1 MNFIKILQTLATT
14 SVEFHQE
21 LIPLV
26 LLARVELKRLSGLQ
40 ANLEDPAVV
49 FERWA
54 LPPRTG
60 LREALIGD
68 VKPRYT
74 DIQSNAAYIGFMQ
87 CYTWLQP
94 QIEALQAKATD
105 GTNTPDVLQND
116 KITFHFAKLSDAE
129 SMNVEGPAGPLTELL
144 KNTFCDV
151 YPKTVGF
158 KDRTIVDEDVKRFL
172 KKQSNE
178 SDWVLWEGGEN
189 PFEETVRV
197 EVKYSTGRV
206 EIENSDFVQWSR
218 VLAYRLVA
226 PQTNTHATPLD
237 TQVGGSHYT
246 EMAIQ
251 PFEYSMRNGLDPC
264 QHTAIKYIT
273 RFRQKGGIADLD
285 KAIHTIELLKHFE
298 SSK

>member
-1 MNFIKILQTLATT
+1 MKFMEILQTLARTT
-14 SVEFHQE
+14 VEHHPE

-26 LLARVELKRLSGLQ
+26 LAARVELFRLTQLK
-40 ANLEDPAVV
+40 ADLEDPDMV

-54 LPPRTG
+54 LHPNRG
-60 LREALIGD
+60 
-68 VKPRYT
+68 VKHELENSKTLKYGN
-74 DIQSNAAYIGFMQ
+74 IHLNAAHIGFMQ
-87 CYTWLQP
+87 CYAWLQP
-94 QIEALQAKATD
+94 KIEALQAKVAA

-144 KNTFCDV
+144 KNAFCDV

-158 KDRTIVDEDVKRFL
+158 KDP
-172 KKQSNE
+172 SP
-178 SDWVLWEGGEN
+178 SGEE
-189 PFEETVRV
+189 P
-197 EVKYSTGRV
+197 
-206 EIENSDFVQWSR
+206 
-218 VLAYRLVA
+218 
-226 PQTNTHATPLD
+226 ATPLD

-251 PFEYSMRNGLDPC
+251 PLEFSMLNNLDPC
-264 QHTAIKYIT
+264 QHTAIKYIA
-273 RFRQKGGIADLD
+273 RFRQKDGIADLD